1 MAKPPINLI
10 ERNVP
15 SQIDPADL
23 EAEIELEVPG
33 SFEQK
38 QVGDIEGS
46 EIAIEMEDDGGAVI
60 DFDPTLT
67 AAENR
72 PEDFFENLAETM
84 SDRELGRLAGDLTA
98 EYDANKSGRQDWED
112 AFSNGLEL
120 LGFSYDERSE
130 PFRGATGVTHPLL
143 AEAAVQFQAQA
154 FNELLP
160 AGGPVRTTIVGTPN
174 AEKEDQSQRVKEFM
188 NYYIT
193 NVMEEYTPEFDQM
206 LFYLPLAGSTFKKV
220 YYDGSLGRVV
230 SKFVPAENLI
240 VPYEANDLETCPNIT
255 HVVKINLNELRKQQV
270 SGFYLDIPV
279 LPQQSETGG
288 LNSEL
293 DKLSGVEPSLIDY
306 DCTLLECHVDL
317 DLEGFEDAGEDGEPT
332 GIKIPYI
339 VTISQDNGQVLSI
352 RRNYAEDDPQK
363 KKIQYFVHYKFLQGF
378 GFYGLGLI
386 HTIGG
391 LSRTATAAL
400 RQLIDA
406 GTLSNLPAGFKARG
420 LRIRDDD
427 EPLQP
432 GEFRDVDAPGGAI
445 RDSLMPLPFKG
456 PDQTLFQL
464 LGFVVQAGQRFATI
478 TDLKVGDGNQQA
490 AVGTTIAMME
500 QGSRVMSAVH
510 KRLHYAMRVE
520 FKLLSKVM
528 SESLPPEYPYAIEGV
543 EASIKAQD
551 FDERVDII
559 PVSNPNVFSQA
570 QRIALAQTQM
580 QLAAQ
585 APDMHNM
592 YEVYRDMY
600 EALGVRNIDKYLNP
614 PASDKPAPKDPAQ
627 ENIDA
632 MDQTPLVA
640 FQGQNHQ
647 AHIMAHLVFGG
658 TSTVTGVP
666 PVAVALQKHVMEHV
680 KFQAQERAMAEM
692 EKARQQASQGAPQ
705 AQAGAPQAQAEG
717 PSQEEIIQLEALTAQ
732 YIAEGLQQVR
742 QLSQQLSGA
751 GAPDPIVELKQQEL
765 ELKSQRDQADMQ
777 NNQAELQLK
786 NKQIDQTGD
795 ISRER
800 IESQENQTSDRI
812 DAAKEREIMKQQA
825 AMRKEQLK
833 PRSNQ

>member
-15 SQIDPADL
+15 SQLDPADL

-33 SFEQK
+33 SFEPK
-38 QVGDIEGS
+38 QAGDIEGDPNI
-46 EIAIEMEDDGGAVI
+46 EIEVEEDGGVVV
-60 DFDPTLT
+60 DFDPAATLN
-67 AAENR
+67 ENKD
-72 PEDFFENLAETM
+72 ENFFENLAENL
-84 SDRELGRLAGDLTA
+84 SNEELSRLGNDLLA
-98 EYDANKSGRQDWED
+98 EYDANKSSRQEWED
-112 AFSNGLEL
+112 AFTNGLEL
-120 LGFSYDERSE
+120 LGFSYSERSE

-143 AEAAVQFQAQA
+143 SEAAVQFQAQA

-160 AGGPVRTTIVGTPN
+160 PGGPVRTTVMGSLTSDKQN
-174 AEKEDQSQRVKEFM
+174 QAQRVKDFM

-193 NVMEEYTPEFDQM
+193 CVMEEYTPEFDQM

-220 YYDGSLGRVV
+220 YYDESLGRAV
-230 SKFVPAENLI
+230 SNFVPADNLI

-255 HVVKINLNELRKQQV
+255 HVVKINLNELRKKQL

-279 LPQQSETGG
+279 LPQQGAGSD
-288 LNSEL
+288 LSSEL
-293 DKLSGVEPSLIDY
+293 DQLKGMEPSQIDY

-317 DLEGFEDAGEDGEPT
+317 DLDGYQEMGEDGEPT

-339 VTISQDNGQVLSI
+339 VTISQDNGQILSI
-352 RRNYAEDDPQK
+352 RRNYKEEDSLR
-363 KKIQYFVHYKFLQGF
+363 KKIQYFVHYKFLPGF

-420 LRIRDDD
+420 LRIRDDED
-427 EPLQP
+427 PLQP

-510 KRLHYAMRVE
+510 KRLHYAMRME

-528 SESLPPEYPYAIEGV
+528 SDSLPEEYPYSIEGV
-543 EASIKAQD
+543 DSTIKAQD
-551 FDERVDII
+551 FYDRVDII

-580 QLAAQ
+580 QLASA

-600 EALGVRNIDKYLNP
+600 EALGVRDIDKYLNA
-614 PASDKPAPKDPAQ
+614 PASDKPTPKDPAQ

-640 FQGQNHQ
+640 FPEQNHE

-658 TSTVTGVP
+658 TPSVSALP
-666 PVAVALQKHVMEHV
+666 PVGMALQKHVMEHV
-680 KFQAQERAMAEM
+680 KFQAQQRAMAEM
-692 EKARQQASQGAPQ
+692 QKVRQAAPQ
-705 AQAGAPQAQAEG
+705 AAPQAE
-717 PSQEEIIQLEALTAQ
+717 PSQEEIVQMEALTAQ
-732 YIAEGLQQVR
+732 YVAEGLQQVQ

-751 GAPDPIVELKQQEL
+751 GAPDPVVELKQQEL
-765 ELKSQRDQADMQ
+765 QLKAQRDQADMQ

-786 NKQIDQTGD
+786 NKQIDQSGA

-800 IESQENQTSDRI
+800 IESQETMTTDRI
-812 DAAKEREIMKQQA
+812 DAAREREVMKQQA
-825 AMRKEQLK
+825 AMRKEK
-833 PRSNQ
+833 TNPRRDK